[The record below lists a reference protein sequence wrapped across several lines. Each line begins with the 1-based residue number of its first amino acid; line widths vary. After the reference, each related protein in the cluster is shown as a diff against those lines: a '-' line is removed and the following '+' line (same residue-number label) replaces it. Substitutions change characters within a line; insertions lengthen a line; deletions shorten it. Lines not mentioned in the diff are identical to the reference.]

1 MKNKKL
7 KRFQLE
13 MGYSRMQS
21 MIDSGIVWQ
30 MEGTIGREA
39 MSLLNSGA
47 CMLPKESKLDYYGN
61 KIPSRYEVKRGTTG
75 SYQNSV
81 RYYSDPE
88 TILNW

>member
-1 MKNKKL
+1 MNYKKL

-61 KIPSRYEVKRGTTG
+61 KIPSRYEVKKGTTG

-81 RYYSDPE
+81 KYYSDPA

>member
-1 MKNKKL
+1 MNYKKL